1 MLDYLRSLDVISRSN
16 RKLIKSIDI
25 EITKHLNEH
34 GKEPSDAYLAQ
45 ALGENIEKIKEA
57 KTASDIYALVPIDEQ
72 FNAIEQDEI
81 TKKIEAE
88 ELLEHVQKALNQMS
102 EREQILIQLYYFEE
116 LNLSEIKEILG
127 ITESR
132 ISQIIKEV
140 IKKVRKSLGVDH
152 G

>member
-1 MLDYLRSLDVISRSN
+1 M
-16 RKLIKSIDI
+16 
-25 EITKHLNEH
+25 
-34 GKEPSDAYLAQ
+34 
-45 ALGENIEKIKEA
+45 
-57 KTASDIYALVPIDEQ
+57 PIDEQ

-81 TKKIEAE
+81 TQKIEAE
-88 ELLEHVQKALNQMS
+88 ELLEHVQKVLNQMS

-140 IKKVRKSLGVDH
+140 IKKVRQSLGVDH

>member
-1 MLDYLRSLDVISRSN
+1 
-16 RKLIKSIDI
+16 
-25 EITKHLNEH
+25 
-34 GKEPSDAYLAQ
+34 
-45 ALGENIEKIKEA
+45 
-57 KTASDIYALVPIDEQ
+57 
-72 FNAIEQDEI
+72 
-81 TKKIEAE
+81 
-88 ELLEHVQKALNQMS
+88 MS

>member
-1 MLDYLRSLDVISRSN
+1 MKSL
-16 RKLIKSIDI
+16 
-25 EITKHLNEH
+25 
-34 GKEPSDAYLAQ
+34 
-45 ALGENIEKIKEA
+45 
-57 KTASDIYALVPIDEQ
+57 
-72 FNAIEQDEI
+72 
-81 TKKIEAE
+81 KKIEAE